1 MDATQ
6 TRPWDAADHL
16 QTGEDIVAYFD
27 AVLAENDP
35 ELTIAALN
43 DIARALGKAEIA
55 ADAGLTP
62 TGASNSNNPELGSVL
77 KVLDALGLRLHVAPA
92 SSS

>member
-1 MDATQ
+1 MDATH

-16 QTGEDIVAYFD
+16 QTEEDIVAYLN

-43 DIARALGKAEIA
+43 DIARARGRPEVA

-62 TGASNSNNPELGSVL
+62 SGSSDGNNPEFGSVL
-77 KVLDALGLRLHVAPA
+77 RVLNALGLRLHVTPA
-92 SSS
+92 SST